1 MPSSKLGNIRNGDI
15 SRGILVA
22 VHSEGKE
29 ARKLDFVESSDSW
42 GFYIARDKTIQS
54 SGLILTPYPV
64 LKILVRNFGNIYLQ
78 RLTVEVKNV
87 NQERESGM
95 RSGMRVRNASGT

>member
-29 ARKLDFVESSDSW
+29 ARKLDLWRVPRKLLLQTSFSGSLDMGERILGDFTLP
-42 GFYIARDKTIQS
+42 GTIRYN
-54 SGLILTPYPV
+54 L
-64 LKILVRNFGNIYLQ
+64 
-78 RLTVEVKNV
+78 
-87 NQERESGM
+87 M
-95 RSGMRVRNASGT
+95 D

>member
-29 ARKLDFVESSDSW
+29 ARKLDFVESSE
-42 GFYIARDKTIQS
+42 QS
-54 SGLILTPYPV
+54 SREMGFLGV
-64 LKILVRNFGNIYLQ
+64 LCYQGQYDTI
-78 RLTVEVKNV
+78 
-87 NQERESGM
+87 
-95 RSGMRVRNASGT
+95 